1 MTTVAEQRFPRSMRL
16 KRRRLIAPLFERSA
30 PDTKSLVA
38 GSIRIL
44 YRFVPRSATGTSVPM
59 QVGFAPGRCRNAVQR
74 NRIRR
79 QMRETWR
86 KHQDLIGF
94 QTIPVAQTL
103 TLMVLGRS
111 SNRNQGLSHD
121 LLQAMHLLHQSLDKG
136 D

>member
-30 PDTKSLVA
+30 SDTRSLVA

-44 YRFVPRSATGTSVPM
+44 YRFVPRSTTGTGAPI
-59 QVGFAPGRCRNAVQR
+59 QVGFAPSRCKNAVQR

-79 QMRETWR
+79 QMREIWR

-94 QTIPVAQTL
+94 QTIPAARTL
-103 TLMVLGRS
+103 TLMVLGHS
-111 SNRNQGLSHD
+111 SKRNQGLSHD
-121 LLQAMHLLHQSLDKG
+121 LLQAMHLLHQSLNKG

>member
-30 PDTKSLVA
+30 SDTKSLVA

-44 YRFVPRSATGTSVPM
+44 YRFVPRSTTGADEPI

-79 QMRETWR
+79 RMRETWR
-86 KHQDLIGF
+86 RNQNLMGLE
-94 QTIPVAQTL
+94 TVPAAETL
-103 TLMVLGRS
+103 TLMVLRRS
-111 SNRNQGLSHD
+111 PDRNDRLSQD
-121 LLQAMHLLHQSLDKG
+121 LLKAMHLLHQSLNKRD
-136 D
+136 

>member
-1 MTTVAEQRFPRSMRL
+1 MTTVAEQWFPRSMRL

-30 PDTKSLVA
+30 SDTKSLVA

-44 YRFVPRSATGTSVPM
+44 YRFVPRSATGTDAPI

-74 NRIRR
+74 NQIKR

-86 KHQDLIGF
+86 RNQNLVGLE
-94 QTIPVAQTL
+94 TLPAAETL
-103 TLMVLGRS
+103 TLMVLRRS
-111 SNRNQGLSHD
+111 PDRNDRLSQD
-121 LLQAMHLLHQSLDKG
+121 LLQAMHLLHQSLNKG

>member
-30 PDTKSLVA
+30 SDTKSLVA

-44 YRFVPRSATGTSVPM
+44 YRFVPRSTTGADAPI

-86 KHQDLIGF
+86 RNQNLIGF
-94 QTIPVAQTL
+94 EAFPAAQTL
-103 TLMVLGRS
+103 TLMVLRRS
-111 SNRNQGLSHD
+111 SDRNQRLSQD
-121 LLQAMHLLHQSLDKG
+121 LLQAMHLLHQSLNKRD
-136 D
+136 

>member
-30 PDTKSLVA
+30 SDTKSLVA

-44 YRFVPRSATGTSVPM
+44 YRFVPRSTTGADTPI

-79 QMRETWR
+79 QMREAWR
-86 KHQDLIGF
+86 RNQNLIGF
-94 QTIPVAQTL
+94 EALPAAETL
-103 TLMVLGRS
+103 TLMVLRRS
-111 SNRNQGLSHD
+111 PDRNDRLSQD
-121 LLQAMHLLHQSLDKG
+121 LLQAMHLLHQSLNKRD
-136 D
+136 

>member
-30 PDTKSLVA
+30 SDTKSLVA

-44 YRFVPRSATGTSVPM
+44 YRFVPRSATGTDAPI

-74 NRIRR
+74 NQIKR

-86 KHQDLIGF
+86 RNQNLVGLE
-94 QTIPVAQTL
+94 TL
-103 TLMVLGRS
+103 PAAETLALMVLRRS
-111 SNRNQGLSHD
+111 PDRNHRLSQD
-121 LLQAMHLLHQSLDKG
+121 LLQAMHLLHQSLNKG

>member
-30 PDTKSLVA
+30 SDTKSLVA

-44 YRFVPRSATGTSVPM
+44 YRFVPRSTTGTGAPI

-79 QMRETWR
+79 QMREVWR
-86 KHQDLIGF
+86 RHRDLIEL
-94 QTIPVAQTL
+94 QTLPAAQTL
-103 TLMVLGRS
+103 TLMVLRRS
-111 SNRNQGLSHD
+111 SNRNHRLPQD
-121 LLQAMHLLHQSLDKG
+121 LLQAMHLLHQSLNKG